1 MPYTNVSSSWV
12 SGDLYFY
19 DKNGN
24 EIFHIDGTNR
34 ALAMHASASL
44 SGTGLTALLAA
55 GLGTSVT
62 YVKTDSGTKTLLAA
76 NATKGR
82 GVLVLVT
89 INETYANV
97 GGAQPTVK
105 IGETGTTE
113 KGIAAAT
120 LTGATAGS
128 IFVAGFTN
136 TATDAIIATLT
147 AATVTAT
154 GGCTITVIALPN
166 S

>member
-1 MPYTNVSSSWV
+1 M
-12 SGDLYFY
+12 
-19 DKNGN
+19 
-24 EIFHIDGTNR
+24 
-34 ALAMHASASL
+34 
-44 SGTGLTALLAA
+44 
-55 GLGTSVT
+55 
-62 YVKTDSGTKTLLAA
+62 
-76 NATKGR
+76 
-82 GVLVLVT
+82 LVLVT